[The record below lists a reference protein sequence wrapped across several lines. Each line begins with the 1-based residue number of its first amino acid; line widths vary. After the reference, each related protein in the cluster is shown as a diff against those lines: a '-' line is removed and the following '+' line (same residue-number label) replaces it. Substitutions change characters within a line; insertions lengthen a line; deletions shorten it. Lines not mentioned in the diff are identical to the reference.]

1 MLWSEGCDL
10 VQCGSWINWS
20 RHPLKT
26 MQFHSLINL
35 DHGAVQG
42 ASLTLPNQWAL
53 ILSGFLALFVKLVG
67 GYLWETICFVIHQ
80 TKASLDKHD
89 DIHHQI
95 QLVLRNSEHESNFVW
110 KLIKIGLAHKEAR
123 FDASRRSAL
132 LALLAITHSLGIWA
146 AGGLSS
152 RFIAGSDEVQVLSTT
167 CGWMREY
174 RVDNISDAT
183 WDSTNALLVMA
194 RYRYKKS
201 ASYARSCY
209 GQVGGT
215 PAACGIFREISLP
228 YTINTTTPCPFDEK
242 ICNGSAISI
251 DTGFLRSDLHL
262 GINTR
267 PEDSISFRKQLTC
280 VPLAGQKYTDG
291 WKNRTD
297 SNGETI
303 SPYIGYEFGPRV
315 TKLDRSLGNYTF
327 GITDTYFS
335 FANQP
340 YSLT

>member
-1 MLWSEGCDL
+1 MIWPEGCDL
-10 VQCGSWINWS
+10 VQCGFWINWS

-26 MQFHSLINL
+26 KQFHLLINL
-35 DHGAVQG
+35 DEGAVHG

-53 ILSGFLALFVKLVG
+53 VLSSFLALFVRLVG
-67 GYLWETICFVIHQ
+67 GYLWEIMCFAIHQ
-80 TKASLDKHD
+80 TKASSDIQD

-95 QLVLRNSEHESNFVW
+95 QLVLRNSEHESTFVW
-110 KLIKIGLAHKEAR
+110 KLIKIGLAHKGAR
-123 FDASRRSAL
+123 LDASRRSVFL
-132 LALLAITHSLGIWA
+132 TLLAIAHGLGIWA

-152 RFIAGSDEVQVLSTT
+152 RFIAGSDEVQSLPTT
-167 CGWMREY
+167 CGWMKEEFFN
-174 RVDNISDAT
+174 NISDAT
-183 WDSTNALLVMA
+183 WDTTNALLVMA
-194 RYRYKKS
+194 RYRYRRS
-201 ASYARSCY
+201 ANYARSCY

-215 PAACGIFREISLP
+215 SAVCGTFREKSLP
-228 YTINTTTPCPFDEK
+228 YTISTTPCPFDKK

-291 WKNRTD
+291 WKNITD
-297 SNGETI
+297 TNGEAT
-303 SPYIGYEFGPRV
+303 SPYIGYEFGPRT
-315 TKLDRSLGNYTF
+315 TKLDPLYENHTF
-327 GITDTYFS
+327 GIS
-335 FANQP
+335 GANFLDGDQP